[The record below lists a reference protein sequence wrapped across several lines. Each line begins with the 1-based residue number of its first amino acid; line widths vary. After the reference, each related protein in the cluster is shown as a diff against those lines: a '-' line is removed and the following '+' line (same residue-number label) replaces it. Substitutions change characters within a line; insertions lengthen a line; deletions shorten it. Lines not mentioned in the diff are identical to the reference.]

1 MDRNYFI
8 ARRLCPLAV
17 LSTALLALGCDD
29 KPKPSPHPT
38 TSASVTA
45 PVVASTGKPLPPL
58 SVKTFKGLGLTFEY
72 PEPYVPETATSNP
85 EIHQVALDHNR
96 EPGVLTV
103 RFNPKD
109 PGADINLDEVA
120 EASRLRMG
128 PEATVAPAKLEVA
141 GKSYEARSVK
151 ANQLGLVGTIDVMA
165 VVRMGETNYVVTTH
179 VSNDDQKRAQRL
191 FDIVLKSLAQAK

>member
-17 LSTALLALGCDD
+17 LSTALFALGCDD
-29 KPKPSPHPT
+29 KPKPPPHPT
-38 TSASVTA
+38 TSTSGTA
-45 PVVASTGKPLPPL
+45 PVVASTGKPMPPL
-58 SVKTFKGLGLTFEY
+58 SVKTFKGLGLTFDY
-72 PEPYVPETATSNP
+72 PEPYVPEIATSNP
-85 EIHQVALDHNR
+85 EIHQVALDHNK

-109 PGADINLDEVA
+109 PGEDINLDEVA

-128 PEATVAPAKLEVA
+128 PDATVAPAKLEVA

-151 ANQLGLVGTIDVMA
+151 ANQLGLVGSTDIMA
-165 VVRMGETNYVVTTH
+165 VVRMGKTNYVVTTH
-179 VSNDDQKRAQRL
+179 VSNDDQKRAQRM
-191 FDIVLKSLAQAK
+191 FDIVLKSLAQAE